1 MPTTQELVDALRRI
15 EHAPNQGDRG
25 ISGKIADGAYQAHK
39 FLQGGDPSNPNMV
52 GDLASNALGI
62 PSVAITADSISRE
75 LPVDKWHAAG
85 AALSAL
91 PVYQLGG
98 LGVKGIKSVAN
109 ALRK

>member
-52 GDLASNALGI
+52 GNLASHFVGI
-62 PSVAITADSISRE
+62 PSVAVTADSISRD
-75 LPVDKWHAAG
+75 LPVDKLEAVG
-85 AALSAL
+85 AALAPL
-91 PVYQLGG
+91 GAYQLGG
-98 LGVKGIKSVAN
+98 LGIKGIKGIAN